1 MHVVGVCAVL
11 TNARGEV
18 LLVRTAKVGW
28 ELPGGRVE
36 DGEDLLGALDRELLE
51 EAGCEATIERL
62 AGVYAHT
69 RHNLLLLVFRGTPS
83 SAAPGPQ
90 PTEAKVLEAAW
101 FAPADALRSVS
112 HEHENEALADAL
124 ADAPSAIYRA
134 Y

>member
-11 TNARGEV
+11 TNHRGDV

-36 DGEDLLGALDRELLE
+36 DGEDLLGALARELHE
-51 EAGCEATIERL
+51 EAGCVAAIERL
-62 AGVYAHT
+62 AGVYAHV
-69 RHNLLLLVFRGTPS
+69 RQNLLLLVFRGTS
-83 SAAPGPQ
+83 STAAPRPQ

-101 FAPADALRSVS
+101 FSPADALRRVS

-124 ADAPSAIYRA
+124 SSAPSAIYRA